1 MFNTYT
7 VTVVTKVT
15 TTRTRTATHLVNNVD
30 GAEALYDW
38 AFERFLKGEVA
49 SLTMWGNEGN
59 KSVCLRYMN
68 ANKYREQH
76 R

>member
-15 TTRTRTATHLVNNVD
+15 ARRTRPNTHLVNNVD

-49 SLTMWGNEGN
+49 SVTMWGNDGEQ
-59 KSVCLRYMN
+59 STCLRYMN
-68 ANKYREQH
+68 ANKYRGQH